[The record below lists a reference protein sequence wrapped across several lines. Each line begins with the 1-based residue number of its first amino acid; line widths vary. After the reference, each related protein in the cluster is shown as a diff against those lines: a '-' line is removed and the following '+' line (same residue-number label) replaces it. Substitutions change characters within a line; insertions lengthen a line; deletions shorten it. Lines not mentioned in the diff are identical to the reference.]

1 MALIV
6 KNGHLINPVT
16 GIDGAYDISM
26 EDGRVKAIEEK
37 IKPADG
43 DEVID
48 VKGAYVM
55 PGLIDLHVHFRDPGQ
70 TEKEDIAS
78 GCAAAA
84 AGGFTTVCAMPNT
97 SPVCDNPEIIRHNQ
111 EKAGELG
118 LCRMLQVGAITKGM
132 KGEELVDFAA
142 MKEAGCL
149 AFSEDG
155 KSVMSPKL
163 MMEAMKQTAALE
175 VPILDHC
182 EEISLVDG
190 GVMNLGSESERLGL
204 PGISN
209 AVENIIASRDIM
221 LAELTGAKLHLCHC
235 STQETVD
242 LIWDAKMKGISVSG
256 EVCPHHLILTDASI
270 PNAEAAEY
278 KMNPPLRT
286 ADDAEELKWA
296 LQNNIMDV
304 ISTDHAPHT
313 AEDKAGG
320 FLNSPFGI
328 VGLETSLPLMYTY
341 LVKTGILTMAQ
352 LVAKMSI
359 NPARV
364 LGIDRGDIS
373 VGKAADITVFD
384 TTARYNIDPAT
395 FRSKGR
401 NTPFAGRSVNGRV
414 TYTILGGG
422 ITYDSTAE

>member
-6 KNGHLINPVT
+6 KNGHLINPVS
-16 GIDGAYDISM
+16 GLDGAYDIAM
-26 EDGRVKAIEEK
+26 DNGRVTAIEEK
-37 IKPADG
+37 IDSNDKDT
-43 DEVID
+43 VID
-48 VKGAYVM
+48 AKGAYVM

-70 TEKEDIAS
+70 TAKEDIAS

-97 SPVCDNPEIIRHNQ
+97 YPVCDNPDIIRHNQ
-111 EKAGELG
+111 EKAGEIG

-142 MKEAGCL
+142 MKEAGCF

-163 MMEAMKQTAALE
+163 MMEAMKQTAELE
-175 VPILDHC
+175 VPIFDHC

-190 GVMNLGSESERLGL
+190 GVMNLGTESERLGL

-235 STQETVD
+235 STQESVD

-256 EVCPHHLILTDASI
+256 EVCPHHLILTDSAI
-270 PNAEAAEY
+270 PNDMAAEY

-286 ADDAEELKWA
+286 SEDAEELKWA

-313 AEDKAGG
+313 AEEKSKG
-320 FLNSPFGI
+320 FLGSPFGI

-341 LVKTGILTMAQ
+341 LVKTGILTMSQ

-373 VGKAADITVFD
+373 VGKAADITIFD
-384 TTARYNIDPAT
+384 TTARYTIDPAT
-395 FRSKGR
+395 FKSKGR
-401 NTPFAGRSVNGRV
+401 NTPFAGRSVNGKV

-422 ITYDSTAE
+422 ITYDSKTE